1 VLELELE
8 LELVAAPRS
17 ASVPRPEAGPGAA
30 AVTVGVTVVGPA
42 AAAGPGV
49 DPEFEPVPAESG
61 PPLPVVAAPGDSTA
75 ASNCPA
81 PDMAARTPSGA
92 GVVAP
97 VALVEAEA
105 VLGVGVAF
113 GVALPHMRYFGL
125 GWRVGRQRDHLAAS
139 ACTQPGHLGTCHI
152 LPGHMR
158 LCSMHRSAAGR
169 LVDHNRVVAV
179 REHATRRVGTQTALV
194 GKAGAVVHKL
204 PMYQC

>member
-1 VLELELE
+1 MLE

-17 ASVPRPEAGPGAA
+17 ASVPRPEAGPEAA

-42 AAAGPGV
+42 AAAGPGA
-49 DPEFEPVPAESG
+49 DPEFEPVPVEG
-61 PPLPVVAAPGDSTA
+61 EPLPVGAAPGDSTA
-75 ASNCPA
+75 ASNCLA

-92 GVVAP
+92 GAGAVAP

-113 GVALPHMRYFGL
+113 GVALPHMRHFGL
-125 GWRVGRQRDHLAAS
+125 GWRVGRQGDHPAAS
-139 ACTQPGHLGTCHI
+139 ACTQPGRLGTCHI

-158 LCSMHRSAAGR
+158 LRSTRRSAAGR
-169 LVDHNRVVAV
+169 LVDHNQVVAV
-179 REHATRRVGTQTALV
+179 LEHATRRVGTQTALV
-194 GKAGAVVHKL
+194 GKADVVVHKL